1 MGHFRTKKQ
10 AETFLK
16 NRQLKD
22 AAVKKTRYT
31 NLIGVF
37 SSKED
42 LKKRSSV
49 LLQMDYSSYVIDARD
64 GKFQLYTGAF
74 YTKAGAEKQLKEL
87 ASKKISCMVV
97 ER

>member
-1 MGHFRTKKQ
+1 
-10 AETFLK
+10 
-16 NRQLKD
+16 
-22 AAVKKTRYT
+22 
-31 NLIGVF
+31 
-37 SSKED
+37 
-42 LKKRSSV
+42 
-49 LLQMDYSSYVIDARD
+49 MDYSSYVIDARD